1 MLGLVGFK
9 VTFNLEGFV
18 PKVTRLVR
26 RYCGLMTAFV
36 AVMFTATQVSAQDY
50 QLSGPD
56 GSVRAGY
63 FVVEA
68 SLVESAENPIPLSE
82 LQLQQATS
90 TDFTNPKYYRYFG
103 DFSELTATGVPSG
116 QYFLRLVDEQGHSHS
131 NVIEVTVD
139 HYSLWQAL
147 SLFGIGLLLFV
158 ILVATQLYFFK
169 RTSQQASQ
177 GVNHE

>member
-1 MLGLVGFK
+1 M
-9 VTFNLEGFV
+9 

-26 RYCGLMTAFV
+26 RYCGLMTALV
-36 AVMFTATQVSAQDY
+36 AVIFTATQAAAQDY

-68 SLVESAENPIPLSE
+68 SLRESAEEPVSLSE

-90 TDFTNPKYYRYFG
+90 TDFNNPKRYRFFG

-116 QYFLRLVDEQGHSHS
+116 HYFLRLVDEQGQSHS

-139 HYSLWQAL
+139 HYPLWQAL

-158 ILVATQLYFFK
+158 TLVATQFYFFK
-169 RTSQQASQ
+169 RTTTQASQ
-177 GVNHE
+177 GVKHE